1 MSLVREYISIVIP
14 CYNEAENII
23 KIHSKLTTIFSTIPA
38 YDYEIIFVDDG
49 SNDATPLVLLELSK
63 SDTKHVR
70 ALELSRNFGKE
81 AALTA
86 GIDHANGDA
95 VIPLDA
101 DMQDPPELIPALIA
115 EWQNGFDVV
124 LAKRS
129 NRDKDS
135 LLKRQ
140 TARFFYSIHNG
151 ISDLKIPS
159 NVGDFRLLSRKVA
172 DTIRKLPE
180 RQRFMKGLFA
190 WAGFKTTAI
199 EYQRTSRDLGS
210 TKFSGWSLWN
220 LALEGITSFSTAPLR
235 IWTYIGAT
243 IAFLT
248 LAYGLFIIANTLIYG
263 TDVPGYASMLVAV
276 LFLGGLQLIG
286 IGVLGEYIGRIY
298 MESKQR
304 PSYVISKKYGEWYE
318 S

>member
-1 MSLVREYISIVIP
+1 MSPTKKISIIVP
-14 CYNEAENII
+14 CYNEADNIMKLHN
-23 KIHSKLTTIFSTIPA
+23 KITAVFETIPT
-38 YDYEIIFVDDG
+38 YDYELVFVDDG
-49 SNDATPLVLLELSK
+49 SNDLTSSILLQLIK
-63 SDTKHVR
+63 KDTEHVR

-86 GIDHANGDA
+86 GIDYSSGDA

-101 DMQDPPELIPALIA
+101 DMQDPPDLIPALIS
-115 EWQNGFDVV
+115 EWQNGYDVV

-140 TARFFYSIHNG
+140 TAKLFYSIHNG
-151 ISDLKIPS
+151 ISDLKIPN
-159 NVGDFRLLSRKVA
+159 NVGDFRLMSRKVIN
-172 DTIRKLPE
+172 TIRSLPE

-190 WAGFKTTAI
+190 WAGYKSTTI
-199 EYQRTSRDLGS
+199 EYQRTVRDSGK
-210 TKFSGWSLWN
+210 TRFSGWNLWN

-235 IWTYIGAT
+235 IWSYIGAT
-243 IAFLT
+243 IAL
-248 LAYGLFIIANTLIYG
+248 LTLIYGSIIITKTLIHG
-263 TDVPGYASMLVAV
+263 TDVPGYASILVAI
-276 LFLGGLQLIG
+276 LFLGGLQLVG

-304 PSYVISKKYGEWYE
+304 PTYVISKIYGDPNE